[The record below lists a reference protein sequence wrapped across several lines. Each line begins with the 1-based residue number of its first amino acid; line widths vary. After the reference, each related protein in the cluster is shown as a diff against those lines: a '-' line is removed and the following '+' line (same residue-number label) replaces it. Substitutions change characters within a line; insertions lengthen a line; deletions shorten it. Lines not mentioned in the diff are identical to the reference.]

1 MRGLGRAGRQDTL
14 RTAHPEPHLKPP
26 DRAPV
31 PFLAPPQGWARV
43 VWSEGGQDR
52 KGLGS
57 ERGTPAPAHLP
68 CLPLPSPRQCP
79 LPAQLRDRPF
89 PRTSPVSPKPP
100 CCPSPSQACA
110 AASALG
116 SSPWIPLPS
125 VRQVPPVP
133 WALVPSLVPNC
144 VPTTYLPVSL
154 PRGLGQVGGTSG
166 LLHL

>member
-1 MRGLGRAGRQDTL
+1 MRGLGRAGRRDTL

-43 VWSEGGQDR
+43 VWSEGGWDR

-57 ERGTPAPAHLP
+57 ERGTPAPTHLP

-79 LPAQLRDRPF
+79 LPAQLRERPF

-110 AASALG
+110 AASALE

-125 VRQVPPVP
+125 GWQVPPVP
-133 WALVPSLVPNC
+133 WPPRPQAHPQLRSHHLL
-144 VPTTYLPVSL
+144 TVSL
-154 PRGLGQVGGTSG
+154 SRGLEQVGGTSG